1 MMKQLLPEEHLM
13 LASAQRVKALIL
25 EEIALENIPGNSN
38 ESREL
43 KLSLPQVVEEFPR
56 EDYYMLKE
64 VAMANHVISDIQA
77 RTHTVIQ
84 GKRPGSYD

>member
-25 EEIALENIPGNSN
+25 EEIALENIPGTSN

-43 KLSLPQVVEEFPR
+43 KLTCHWCER
-56 EDYYMLKE
+56 
-64 VAMANHVISDIQA
+64 ISKQA
-77 RTHTVIQ
+77 L
-84 GKRPGSYD
+84 

>member
-64 VAMANHVISDIQA
+64 VAMAFMLSQIQA
-77 RTHTVIQ
+77 RTHTIIQ
-84 GKRPGSYD
+84 GMKPGSCY